1 MRLYEEM
8 KQLQNE
14 VQRAARLFRPLAEP
28 RQLLILRRVPLDKTC
43 HVDERQL

>member
-14 VQRAARLFRPLAEP
+14 VQRAARLFPEP
-28 RQLLILRRVPLDKTC
+28 RQLLMPRRVPLDKTC